1 MPLPQ
6 AVPKG
11 AAKHLFGQQEL
22 RILSVGIS
30 QLKMEHRK

>member
-1 MPLPQ
+1 MTLGRP
-6 AVPKG
+6 VPKG